1 MHSHQFLRLNFNERQ
16 PFQQAKRHSSVNHFS
31 FAFTYEIWLVTSP
44 EFERAVFLYQTQ
56 IFRQEIRSVRMTVTW
71 TASDLEF
78 LDETKSSSSF
88 ISTACTQPDQENLTS
103 FAVQLDFF
111 SDSLHVSFTRSFI
124 SSKVRSPLDGIPRD
138 VIVRTISIIS
148 SISSIS
154 FSDIFLEDTLSA
166 YNLNFIPHRITQNH
180 EGPT

>member
-78 LDETKSSSSF
+78 LDETKSCSSF
-88 ISTACTQPDQENLTS
+88 ISRVL
-103 FAVQLDFF
+103 
-111 SDSLHVSFTRSFI
+111 SLIKKILPPSLSSWI
-124 SSKVRSPLDGIPRD
+124 SSLTVYTSLSLAPSSRPKCAVPWTVYQETSLFEPYPWYRRFRRSLFQTYSLKILWAR
-138 VIVRTISIIS
+138 II
-148 SISSIS
+148 
-154 FSDIFLEDTLSA
+154 
-166 YNLNFIPHRITQNH
+166 
-180 EGPT
+180 